1 MPSALLTSGLG
12 LRPTSGWKKIRR
24 IEGVATKPNC
34 GLLLMRGRSRAAGFS
49 ITSKSPDSRPVR
61 RGPALGT
68 GTIFT
73 SFQYGFG
80 PQ

>member
-1 MPSALLTSGLG
+1 M
-12 LRPTSGWKKIRR
+12 
-24 IEGVATKPNC
+24 ATKPNC